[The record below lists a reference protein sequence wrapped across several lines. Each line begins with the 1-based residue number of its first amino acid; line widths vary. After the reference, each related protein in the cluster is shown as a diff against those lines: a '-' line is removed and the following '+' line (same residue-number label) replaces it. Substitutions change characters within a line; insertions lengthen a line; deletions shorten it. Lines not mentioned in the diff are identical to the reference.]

1 MHAASSRW
9 PFAALLLCCA
19 TQVCAAELA
28 PGITETE
35 VKIGQTMPYSGPA
48 SSFSAIGKAMSAY
61 FEKVNKD
68 GGVNGRK
75 ITLISLDDAY
85 SPPKAVE
92 QTRRLV
98 ESDGVFA
105 IVGSFGSQTNFA
117 TQKYLNT
124 KKVPSLFIGS
134 GANRFSEPQVSPYSM
149 GWQPNNVAKGR
160 IYAKYLLAMKPDA
173 KVAILYENNDF
184 GKDHIKGFRE
194 ALGSKAA
201 SMITKELSYEATE
214 PTIDSQ
220 IQILRSTGADVF
232 LDIST
237 PKFSAQAIRRV
248 TESKWNALH
257 LLSDASGSVV
267 SVLVPAGLEN
277 SKGVMTVAFRKDPS
291 DPKWADDAGVKD
303 YMAFMKTYMPDANP
317 LETYNVFGV
326 ATAQTFVHA
335 LEKCGNDLTRE
346 NLMKQAADIQGLV
359 LPMMLPGITLDTS
372 PTHFTPLHQEQIF
385 QFDGTRWMP
394 VGNIIDAEK

>member
-1 MHAASSRW
+1 MLPSLSRW
-9 PFAALLLCCA
+9 PLAAVL
-19 TQVCAAELA
+19 VAAA
-28 PGITETE
+28 SAGIAQTASPGVTATE

-48 SSFSAIGKAMSAY
+48 SNFSAIGKAMSAY
-61 FEKVNKD
+61 FDKVNKD

-75 ITLISLDDAY
+75 INLISLDDAY

-98 ESDGVFA
+98 ESEDVFA

-124 KKVPSLFIGS
+124 KKVPALFIGS
-134 GANRFSEPQVSPYSM
+134 GANRFSEPDVSPWSM

-160 IYAKYLLAMKPDA
+160 IYGKYILANRPDA
-173 KVAILYENNDF
+173 KVAILFENNDF
-184 GKDHIKGFRE
+184 GRDHVKGFRQ

-201 SMITKELSYEATE
+201 AMITKEVSYEATD

-220 IQILRSTGADVF
+220 VQLLRSTGANVF

-248 TESKWNALH
+248 AESKWDTLH

-267 SVLVPAGLEN
+267 SVLMPAGLEN
-277 SKGVMTVAFRKDPS
+277 AKGVLTVAFRKDPS
-291 DPKWADDAGVKD
+291 DPKWADDPGVKD
-303 YMAFMKTYMPDANP
+303 YS
-317 LETYNVFGV
+317 
-326 ATAQTFVHA
+326 
-335 LEKCGNDLTRE
+335 
-346 NLMKQAADIQGLV
+346 
-359 LPMMLPGITLDTS
+359 TL
-372 PTHFTPLHQEQIF
+372 
-385 QFDGTRWMP
+385 R
-394 VGNIIDAEK
+394 